1 MSIMPTHVPNM
12 PSTLAIVSILQEI
25 EQSTLQT
32 IPNLLQHLLMSGM
45 PEYQA
50 LISAIQSP
58 TGTHL
63 ILNTLLCLCACCP
76 TVTKWVIEVTQ
87 GIFRNEIIRASDM
100 RSGLHFKTSK
110 ACSAGLTG
118 FDI

>member
-50 LISAIQSP
+50 LISTIQSP

-63 ILNTLLCLCACCP
+63 ILNTLLCTCHP
-76 TVTKWVIEVTQ
+76 TVTKWVIEVAQ
-87 GIFRNEIIRASDM
+87 EIFRNEIIRVSNI
-100 RSGLHFKTSK
+100 RTGLHFK
-110 ACSAGLTG
+110 A
-118 FDI
+118 